1 MDWTDCSSKTG
12 RYRVPPSSDF
22 QTLPLAL
29 PTNNVIFPEGSFVP
43 AIAEMRPL
51 IAAEPILR
59 APRPEKVAQL
69 NGASSARE
77 FVAAKQMAT
86 VSVNAE
92 RVSLT
97 SILSQRERR
106 SLLPEGEGED
116 EGFVPM
122 SRDSDFKFE
131 MSERKFSVRMIE
143 EKLFR
148 SRSREMKHRVIHRHV
163 GFRFFN
169 NGVLFVRIA
178 FAPLFDRKW
187 NEHGAVFLVFHDVRL
202 HFLRANV

>member
-1 MDWTDCSSKTG
+1 MPSPIETLLRVQDSPVPTQTFLSLFGSIVIAPMDWTDCSSKTG

-22 QTLPLAL
+22 QTPPLAA
-29 PTNNVIFPEGSFVP
+29 PTKSVIFPEGSFVP
-43 AIAEMRPL
+43 AIAEIRPL
-51 IAAEPILR
+51 IAAEPMLR
-59 APRPEKVAQL
+59 APRPEKVAEL

-86 VSVNAE
+86 VSVSAE

-116 EGFVPM
+116 EGFVPT

-148 SRSREMKHRVIHRHV
+148 
-163 GFRFFN
+163 
-169 NGVLFVRIA
+169 
-178 FAPLFDRKW
+178 
-187 NEHGAVFLVFHDVRL
+187 
-202 HFLRANV
+202 